1 MPDFCGVLRQR
12 IKGKLHPLTW
22 RQGQQVVRRAVPQ
35 PADRLAADQQRVQR
49 LAAPKVHGDLV
60 QFLKELARVV
70 QGAEQI
76 DGLDA
81 ILHEILHI

>member
-1 MPDFCGVLRQR
+1 M
-12 IKGKLHPLTW
+12 
-22 RQGQQVVRRAVPQ
+22 RRTIPQ
-35 PADRLAADQQRVQR
+35 PADRFATDEQRVQR

-76 DGLDA
+76 DGPDA
-81 ILHEILHI
+81 ALHEILHIQPQQRAVELL